1 MVQVLGDMPQ
11 KTFAF
16 TRRKEANVPLQL
28 PDQATP
34 DQALKR
40 VLRLPGVGSK
50 RFLTT
55 KVDRCVT
62 GEFALCHQAP
72 QRLCQL
78 LSERKVLNCML
89 AADCRRDQQA
99 CMRA

>member
-1 MVQVLGDMPQ
+1 MPQ

-16 TRRKEANVPLQL
+16 TRRKEANVPLRL
-28 PDQATP
+28 PDDATP
-34 DQALKR
+34 DQAISR

-62 GEFALCHQAP
+62 GESSTLSAERCTICACFARSL
-72 QRLCQL
+72 
-78 LSERKVLNCML
+78 
-89 AADCRRDQQA
+89 DA
-99 CMRA
+99 C